1 MKAEPAPKKLSPFA
15 VGKTVFWSFFGIRR
29 GKDHSADLA
38 RLTLPQVL
46 IGGIVGAILLIA
58 SLATLVYFVTH

>member
-1 MKAEPAPKKLSPFA
+1 MSDAPKSSSPFTIA
-15 VGKTVFWSFFGIRR
+15 KAVFWSFFGIRR
-29 GKDHSADLA
+29 GKDHDADIS

-46 IGGIVGAILLIA
+46 IGGVFGAMLLIA

>member
-1 MKAEPAPKKLSPFA
+1 MTEARRSSPFGIA
-15 VGKTVFWSFFGIRR
+15 KAVFWSFFGIRK
-29 GKDHSADLA
+29 GKDHDADIA

-46 IGGIVGAILLIA
+46 IGGVIGAVLLIA

>member
-1 MKAEPAPKKLSPFA
+1 MSEAPKSSSPFA
-15 VGKTVFWSFFGIRR
+15 IARAVFWSFFGIRR
-29 GKDHSADLA
+29 GKDHDADLA

-46 IGGIVGAILLIA
+46 IGGVFGAMLLIA